1 MPMLELDATYPSY
14 WNAAALTKSLSSHL
28 LLLIN
33 YILEKKKKKILDT
46 SLIVI
51 LSLLYST
58 KDM

>member
-33 YILEKKKKKILDT
+33 YILEKKKKILDT